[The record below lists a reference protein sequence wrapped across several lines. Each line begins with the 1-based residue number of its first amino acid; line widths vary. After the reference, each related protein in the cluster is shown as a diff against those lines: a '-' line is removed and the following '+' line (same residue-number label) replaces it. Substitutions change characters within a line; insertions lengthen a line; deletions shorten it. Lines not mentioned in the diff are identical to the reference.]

1 VPCSAESSHRGP
13 PWRGC
18 LASGRM
24 SDRQI
29 DVVLDELLEAPLKDE
44 RALME
49 FPFFALTKRPR
60 RMPFVYDDG
69 AVRIEVQPG
78 HKGIA
83 TVWDKDVLIYCA
95 SIINDRLERS
105 VEVQPRLRFSA
116 FEFLRLTGRSTS
128 ARGYELFLDALDR
141 LQSTAVKT
149 TITSGHEDIEE
160 RRAFS
165 WIEKYRI
172 VTRKTKTGR
181 SIMAA
186 VEVWLNEWLWRALV
200 ENRRVLTISRDYF
213 ALGMGLERRL
223 YELARKHCGRQRD
236 WRIGLARL
244 AEKCG
249 SARGLKQFKAEIVK
263 IIDRNHLPE
272 YEVAIEPR
280 SSAEE
285 GLAGRIIRF
294 APRPGLALLSDPAE
308 ELLPLPA
315 GEKGSA
321 ASRLRPRTVEAVR
334 RAHPGYDIDALVRA
348 WRDWTGSRGGTL
360 RDADRA
366 FLAFC
371 QTYTRNHPLW

>member
-1 VPCSAESSHRGP
+1 MTE
-13 PWRGC
+13 
-18 LASGRM
+18 
-24 SDRQI
+24 RQV
-29 DVVLDELLEAPLKDE
+29 DVVLDGLLDAPLKDE

-60 RMPFVYDDG
+60 MAPFVYDDG
-69 AVRIEVQPG
+69 AVRVEVQPG

-95 SIINDRLERS
+95 SVINDRIERGL
-105 VEVQPRLRFSA
+105 EVQPRLRFSA

-149 TITSGHEDIEE
+149 TITSGYEDIEE

-165 WIEKYRI
+165 WIDKYRI
-172 VTRKTKTGR
+172 VTRRNKAGR
-181 SIMAA
+181 NVMVA

-213 ALGMGLERRL
+213 SLEMGLERRL
-223 YELARKHCGRQRD
+223 YELARKHCGRQRG

-249 SARGLKQFKAEIVK
+249 SARGLKQFRAEIAKV
-263 IIDRNHLPE
+263 IERDHLPE
-272 YEVAIEPR
+272 YVMAFELGA
-280 SSAEE
+280 SSEE
-285 GLAGRIIRF
+285 GLAGRVIRF
-294 APRPGLALLSDPAE
+294 EPRPGLVLPPDPKE
-308 ELLPLPA
+308 ELLPLTFPTFHNVSSSVP
-315 GEKGSA
+315 E
-321 ASRLRPRTVEAVR
+321 LRPRTIESAR
-334 RAHPGYDIDALVRA
+334 RAHPGYDIDALVHA
-348 WRDWTGSRGGTL
+348 WRSWTGSRGTGL
-360 RDADRA
+360 RDPDRA

-371 QTYTRNHPLW
+371 RTYTHNHPLR